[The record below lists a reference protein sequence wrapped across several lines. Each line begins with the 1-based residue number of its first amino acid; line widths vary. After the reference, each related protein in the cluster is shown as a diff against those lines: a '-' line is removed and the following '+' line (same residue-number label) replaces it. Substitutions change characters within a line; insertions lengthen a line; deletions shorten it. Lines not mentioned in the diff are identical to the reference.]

1 MVQEKL
7 LTVNKLR
14 TEFFQNKKT
23 SVTAINEIS
32 FDIGKGEIL
41 GLVGESGCGKSVTS
55 LSIMRLLNFT
65 SGKVTKGEVIFD
77 GKDLQKL
84 SEKEMREIRGGK
96 MSMIFQ
102 EPMSSLNPAM
112 RIDKQMIEGIR
123 LHTNLSKQEA
133 RERAAKILQQVG
145 IPDPER
151 VLKNYPHQLSGG
163 MSQRVMIAMA
173 MSCNPQ
179 LLIAD
184 EPTTALDV
192 TIQAQ
197 ILELMK
203 KIQQEEG
210 MSILLITHDLGV
222 VAEMCTRV
230 IVMYAG
236 EIVEEAPVEVLFN
249 NPTHPYTEGLIA
261 SVPKLGSGVKVL
273 PSIPGSVPDLSMLP
287 KGCRFAPR
295 CKYATERCHNEEP
308 DLFEVSEHQKCR
320 CWLRDPHAGRKGG
333 EIRMGT
339 IVSVKNVSKIFP
351 VGKNLFGKPDK
362 FVHAVNDVSFDIQE
376 GETFS
381 VVGESGCGKSTTGRL
396 IDHLLI
402 PDSGEIWF
410 EGKDI
415 SKLSENEMRP
425 LRKDIQ
431 MIFQDPAGS
440 LNPRMRV
447 EDLVEEPL
455 LIHTNLSKEERM
467 KIVHELLETV
477 GLSAKHAKRYPHEF
491 SGGQKQRI
499 GIARA
504 LTVRPKLIIAD
515 EPISALDVSIQAQ
528 VLNLLHEL
536 QQKFNLTY
544 MFISHDLSVVEMISD
559 RIAVMYLG
567 FVVETA
573 PKEMLYKNPSHPYTQ
588 ALLSAVPIP
597 DPGHQ
602 KERIILE
609 GDIPSTINLPKGCP
623 FAARCK
629 MCKPECLETRPTPK
643 EIEPGHIVS
652 CHLFK

>member
-32 FDIGKGEIL
+32 FDICKGEIL

-320 CWLRDPHAGRKGG
+320 CWLRDPHAG
-333 EIRMGT
+333 
-339 IVSVKNVSKIFP
+339 VP
-351 VGKNLFGKPDK
+351 
-362 FVHAVNDVSFDIQE
+362 QE
-376 GETFS
+376 G
-381 VVGESGCGKSTTGRL
+381 
-396 IDHLLI
+396 
-402 PDSGEIWF
+402 
-410 EGKDI
+410 
-415 SKLSENEMRP
+415 
-425 LRKDIQ
+425 
-431 MIFQDPAGS
+431 
-440 LNPRMRV
+440 
-447 EDLVEEPL
+447 
-455 LIHTNLSKEERM
+455 KEE
-467 KIVHELLETV
+467 K
-477 GLSAKHAKRYPHEF
+477 
-491 SGGQKQRI
+491 
-499 GIARA
+499 
-504 LTVRPKLIIAD
+504 
-515 EPISALDVSIQAQ
+515 
-528 VLNLLHEL
+528 
-536 QQKFNLTY
+536 
-544 MFISHDLSVVEMISD
+544 
-559 RIAVMYLG
+559 
-567 FVVETA
+567 
-573 PKEMLYKNPSHPYTQ
+573 
-588 ALLSAVPIP
+588 
-597 DPGHQ
+597 
-602 KERIILE
+602 
-609 GDIPSTINLPKGCP
+609 
-623 FAARCK
+623 
-629 MCKPECLETRPTPK
+629 
-643 EIEPGHIVS
+643 
-652 CHLFK
+652 

>member
-320 CWLRDPHAGRKGG
+320 CWLRDPHAG
-333 EIRMGT
+333 
-339 IVSVKNVSKIFP
+339 VP
-351 VGKNLFGKPDK
+351 
-362 FVHAVNDVSFDIQE
+362 QE
-376 GETFS
+376 G
-381 VVGESGCGKSTTGRL
+381 
-396 IDHLLI
+396 
-402 PDSGEIWF
+402 
-410 EGKDI
+410 
-415 SKLSENEMRP
+415 
-425 LRKDIQ
+425 
-431 MIFQDPAGS
+431 
-440 LNPRMRV
+440 
-447 EDLVEEPL
+447 
-455 LIHTNLSKEERM
+455 KEE
-467 KIVHELLETV
+467 
-477 GLSAKHAKRYPHEF
+477 
-491 SGGQKQRI
+491 Q
-499 GIARA
+499 
-504 LTVRPKLIIAD
+504 
-515 EPISALDVSIQAQ
+515 
-528 VLNLLHEL
+528 
-536 QQKFNLTY
+536 
-544 MFISHDLSVVEMISD
+544 
-559 RIAVMYLG
+559 
-567 FVVETA
+567 
-573 PKEMLYKNPSHPYTQ
+573 
-588 ALLSAVPIP
+588 
-597 DPGHQ
+597 
-602 KERIILE
+602 
-609 GDIPSTINLPKGCP
+609 
-623 FAARCK
+623 
-629 MCKPECLETRPTPK
+629 
-643 EIEPGHIVS
+643 
-652 CHLFK
+652 

>member
-1 MVQEKL
+1 MAQERL
-7 LTVNKLR
+7 LTVNQLR
-14 TEFFQNKKT
+14 TEFMQGKKS

-32 FDIGKGEIL
+32 FHIDKGEIL

-65 SGKVTKGEVIFD
+65 SGKITKGEVIFD
-77 GKDLQKL
+77 GKDMLKL
-84 SEKEMREIRGGK
+84 NDKEIREIRGGK

-123 LHTNLSKQEA
+123 LHTDLSKAEA
-133 RERAAKILQQVG
+133 RQRAAKILAQVG

-197 ILELMK
+197 ILDLMK

-236 EIVEEAPVEVLFN
+236 EIVEEAPVDILFN
-249 NPTHPYTEGLIA
+249 NPTHPYTQGLIA

-308 DLFEVSEHQKCR
+308 ELFEISAHQKCR
-320 CWLRDPHAGRKGG
+320 CWMAGKTAK
-333 EIRMGT
+333 E
-339 IVSVKNVSKIFP
+339 
-351 VGKNLFGKPDK
+351 DK
-362 FVHAVNDVSFDIQE
+362 
-376 GETFS
+376 
-381 VVGESGCGKSTTGRL
+381 
-396 IDHLLI
+396 
-402 PDSGEIWF
+402 
-410 EGKDI
+410 
-415 SKLSENEMRP
+415 
-425 LRKDIQ
+425 
-431 MIFQDPAGS
+431 
-440 LNPRMRV
+440 
-447 EDLVEEPL
+447 
-455 LIHTNLSKEERM
+455 
-467 KIVHELLETV
+467 
-477 GLSAKHAKRYPHEF
+477 
-491 SGGQKQRI
+491 
-499 GIARA
+499 
-504 LTVRPKLIIAD
+504 
-515 EPISALDVSIQAQ
+515 
-528 VLNLLHEL
+528 
-536 QQKFNLTY
+536 
-544 MFISHDLSVVEMISD
+544 
-559 RIAVMYLG
+559 
-567 FVVETA
+567 
-573 PKEMLYKNPSHPYTQ
+573 
-588 ALLSAVPIP
+588 
-597 DPGHQ
+597 
-602 KERIILE
+602 
-609 GDIPSTINLPKGCP
+609 
-623 FAARCK
+623 
-629 MCKPECLETRPTPK
+629 
-643 EIEPGHIVS
+643 
-652 CHLFK
+652 

>member
-7 LTVNKLR
+7 HTVNKLR

-320 CWLRDPHAGRKGG
+320 CWLRDPHAG
-333 EIRMGT
+333 
-339 IVSVKNVSKIFP
+339 VP
-351 VGKNLFGKPDK
+351 
-362 FVHAVNDVSFDIQE
+362 QE
-376 GETFS
+376 G
-381 VVGESGCGKSTTGRL
+381 
-396 IDHLLI
+396 
-402 PDSGEIWF
+402 
-410 EGKDI
+410 
-415 SKLSENEMRP
+415 
-425 LRKDIQ
+425 
-431 MIFQDPAGS
+431 
-440 LNPRMRV
+440 
-447 EDLVEEPL
+447 
-455 LIHTNLSKEERM
+455 KEE
-467 KIVHELLETV
+467 K
-477 GLSAKHAKRYPHEF
+477 
-491 SGGQKQRI
+491 
-499 GIARA
+499 
-504 LTVRPKLIIAD
+504 
-515 EPISALDVSIQAQ
+515 
-528 VLNLLHEL
+528 
-536 QQKFNLTY
+536 
-544 MFISHDLSVVEMISD
+544 
-559 RIAVMYLG
+559 
-567 FVVETA
+567 
-573 PKEMLYKNPSHPYTQ
+573 
-588 ALLSAVPIP
+588 
-597 DPGHQ
+597 
-602 KERIILE
+602 
-609 GDIPSTINLPKGCP
+609 
-623 FAARCK
+623 
-629 MCKPECLETRPTPK
+629 
-643 EIEPGHIVS
+643 
-652 CHLFK
+652 

>member
-14 TEFFQNKKT
+14 TEFFQNKET

-320 CWLRDPHAGRKGG
+320 CWLRDPHAG
-333 EIRMGT
+333 
-339 IVSVKNVSKIFP
+339 VP
-351 VGKNLFGKPDK
+351 
-362 FVHAVNDVSFDIQE
+362 QE
-376 GETFS
+376 G
-381 VVGESGCGKSTTGRL
+381 
-396 IDHLLI
+396 
-402 PDSGEIWF
+402 
-410 EGKDI
+410 
-415 SKLSENEMRP
+415 
-425 LRKDIQ
+425 
-431 MIFQDPAGS
+431 
-440 LNPRMRV
+440 
-447 EDLVEEPL
+447 
-455 LIHTNLSKEERM
+455 KEE
-467 KIVHELLETV
+467 K
-477 GLSAKHAKRYPHEF
+477 
-491 SGGQKQRI
+491 
-499 GIARA
+499 
-504 LTVRPKLIIAD
+504 
-515 EPISALDVSIQAQ
+515 
-528 VLNLLHEL
+528 
-536 QQKFNLTY
+536 
-544 MFISHDLSVVEMISD
+544 
-559 RIAVMYLG
+559 
-567 FVVETA
+567 
-573 PKEMLYKNPSHPYTQ
+573 
-588 ALLSAVPIP
+588 
-597 DPGHQ
+597 
-602 KERIILE
+602 
-609 GDIPSTINLPKGCP
+609 
-623 FAARCK
+623 
-629 MCKPECLETRPTPK
+629 
-643 EIEPGHIVS
+643 
-652 CHLFK
+652 